1 MGLTQHEDIVGL
13 EIGDEIANIVNGFG
27 QGV

>member
-1 MGLTQHEDIVGL
+1 MGLSQHDDIVGL
-13 EIGDEIANIVNGFG
+13 EIGDEIANIVNGFV